1 MNNFYNN
8 LYYYLEYVII
18 PYLLTYEIV
27 YLNKNNIDISFLKLA
42 KNIKKVINIDSINYS
57 KLRYITY
64 NLLLT
69 KYNYKIINYSP
80 IKLSYEV
87 NK

>member
-42 KNIKKVINIDSINYS
+42 KSIKKVINIDSINYS

-69 KYNYKIINYSP
+69 KYNYRII
-80 IKLSYEV
+80 SY
-87 NK
+87 